1 MTVKLFQYKTPT
13 RKCSSIPNNLSF
25 YMAHIDIITKKWHN
39 LSNKFIVKPDF
50 YYTFAINL

>member
-13 RKCSSIPNNLSF
+13 RKSSSIHNNLSF
-25 YMAHIDIITKKWHN
+25 YMAHIDIIKKKWHN
-39 LSNKFIVKPDF
+39 LSNNFIVKPDF